1 MLSLYEFLTKTQMKN
16 LSKTQIATAAG
27 SALVLVLVIAAVS
40 SRGGG
45 LLQGSL
51 TGSDN
56 SSSQVH
62 SSAFVM
68 PVATLLTPSN
78 QLRPGLNSVLKA
90 KITSLSATQ
99 LSKLK
104 VRFDFTDL
112 AFSNI
117 SVIVNGNDL
126 TNSLTADNQVQV
138 HASVDD
144 TQGKNKTFVF
154 EFAKPVALEAGQ
166 NTVEVVL
173 NADALT
179 VNSVL
184 ASSLIDMVVTDNGQ
198 SYVVEGPAE
207 KAVLKV
213 NYTTAQAN

>member
-1 MLSLYEFLTKTQMKN
+1 MKN

-27 SALVLVLVIAAVS
+27 SALVLVLAIAAVS
-40 SRGGG
+40 ST
-45 LLQGSL
+45 GSL
-51 TGSDN
+51 YQGFLIPSDN
-56 SSSQVH
+56 GSQQLH
-62 SSAFVM
+62 SSFVM

-117 SVIVNGNDL
+117 SVVVNGNNR
-126 TNSLTADNQVQV
+126 TNDLTADNQVQMS
-138 HASVDD
+138 ASVDD
-144 TQGKNKTFVF
+144 AQGKNKTFVF

-173 NADALT
+173 TADALT
-179 VNSVL
+179 INSIL

-198 SYVVEGPAE
+198 AYVVEGPME

-213 NYTTAQAN
+213 NYTTAN